1 MLRFA
6 VLAYVFATALP
17 ALADGPLTIP
27 RSEQAADGYLS
38 TALLLKPCLDIH
50 EWSPEPE
57 EDLLKQV
64 ADARKGLPPETCDS
78 PALVE
83 KLFKARFLQYASIAV
98 VSDPWNLDAKIRAQ
112 NEAIG
117 RCKNTQ
123 CLDREL
129 DTVIA
134 ALSPVYLNSHPEWPN
149 GTGLCMSK
157 AVDVPA
163 NKVRALLGANVQQG
177 IVDKC
182 APESSS
188 VQTCRGAQGRLV
200 FAGCAM
206 SGNQVNAPE
215 WLFRTRGAKLESLLD
230 IDDGPSGVLKTT
242 CNGMSDLMTSARVS
256 MGEHY
261 VTYYRYDG
269 TQYQSVYAYTAMG
282 VGTDDNGNDLA
293 IAQGGLVAPVVCRQ
307 PLNLRTSDERS

>member
-1 MLRFA
+1 MRNTVGSGLKMLRRA
-6 VLAYVFATALP
+6 LLAYVFAMAFP

-27 RSEQAADGYLS
+27 RSEQTSAGYLS
-38 TALLLKPCLDIH
+38 TALLLKPCLDIR
-50 EWSPEPE
+50 EWSPEPSD
-57 EDLLKQV
+57 DLLKQV

-112 NEAIG
+112 NEAMG
-117 RCKNTQ
+117 RCKSTQ

-129 DTVIA
+129 DAAIT

-149 GTGLCMSK
+149 GAGPCTSK
-157 AVDVPA
+157 TVDVPA
-163 NKVRALLGANVQQG
+163 NKVRALLGAKVQKG

-182 APESSS
+182 APESVS
-188 VQTCRGAQGRLV
+188 VQTCKGAQGTLV
-200 FAGCAM
+200 FAECAM

-215 WLFRTRGAKLESLLD
+215 WLYRIRGAKLESLLA
-230 IDDGPSGVLKTT
+230 IDDGPSGVLTT
-242 CNGMSDLMTSARVS
+242 RCNGMPDLMTTARVS

-269 TQYQSVYAYTAMG
+269 TRYESAYAYTAMS
-282 VGTDDNGNDLA
+282 VGTDDNGNDLG
-293 IAQGGLVAPVVCRQ
+293 IAQGGQTTRVVCR
-307 PLNLRTSDERS
+307 